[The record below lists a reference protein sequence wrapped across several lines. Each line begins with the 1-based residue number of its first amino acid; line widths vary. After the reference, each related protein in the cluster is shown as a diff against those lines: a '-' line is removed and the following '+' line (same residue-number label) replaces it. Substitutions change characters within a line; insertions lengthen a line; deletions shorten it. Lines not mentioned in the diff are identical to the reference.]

1 MWDNNWLTISHCLD
15 KQGHSHALFRSLRT
29 DFDLSTVGV
38 ISSSLIFS
46 IVVRVQG
53 HRQYVFEHV

>member
-1 MWDNNWLTISHCLD
+1 MWENNWLTISHCLD
-15 KQGHSHALFRSLRT
+15 KQEHSHALFSSMRT
-29 DFDLSTVGV
+29 DFDIGV
-38 ISSSLIFS
+38 ISSSLMSS